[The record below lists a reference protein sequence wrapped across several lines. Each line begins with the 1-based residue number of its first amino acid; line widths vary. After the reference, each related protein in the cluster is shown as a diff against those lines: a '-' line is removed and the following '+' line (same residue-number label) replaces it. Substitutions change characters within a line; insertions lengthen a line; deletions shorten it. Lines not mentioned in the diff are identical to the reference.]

1 MLTRLCPKVCWS
13 VCCYWL
19 LHALLIEMQA
29 NKEWVIA
36 QKSGGKAIKRQ
47 KLLELSQG
55 SFFNEKAY

>member
-1 MLTRLCPKVCWS
+1 MLTRLCPKACWS

-19 LHALLIEMQA
+19 LRALLIEMQA

-55 SFFNEKAY
+55 PFFNEKAY